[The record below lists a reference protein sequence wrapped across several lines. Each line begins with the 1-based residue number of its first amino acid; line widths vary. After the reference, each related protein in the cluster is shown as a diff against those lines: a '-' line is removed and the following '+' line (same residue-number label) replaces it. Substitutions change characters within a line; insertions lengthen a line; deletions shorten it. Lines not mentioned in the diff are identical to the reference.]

1 VLSAPA
7 NGQREGLLRDV
18 RRRILEAGDAAR
30 RRVARDLHDG
40 AQQKFVTT
48 VINLQLAQATLATDP
63 QRAKR
68 YLDAALVQ
76 AETGLGELRELVTG
90 IHPPILGHL
99 GLNAAVGALADAL
112 PIPVELAVTDERFAR
127 VLEDNVYFFVSE
139 ALTNVIKHARASQA
153 AVRIT
158 AGSMLL
164 SAEVRDDGLGGVT
177 LINGGTGLMGLLDRV
192 EALDGQ
198 LTIASPPAGG
208 TMLRAV
214 IPLMEADD

>member
-1 VLSAPA
+1 M
-7 NGQREGLLRDV
+7 

-48 VINLQLAQATLATDP
+48 VINLQLAQAKLATDP
-63 QRAKR
+63 ERAKR
-68 YLDAALVQ
+68 YLDAALLQ

-90 IHPPILGHL
+90 IHPPILGHF

-112 PIPVELAVTDERFAR
+112 PIPVDLAVTEERFAR
-127 VLEDNVYFFVSE
+127 ILEDNVYFFVSE
-139 ALTNVIKHARASQA
+139 ALTNVVKHAQASHA

-158 AGSMLL
+158 AGITLL
-164 SAEVRDDGLGGVT
+164 SAEVRDDGLGGAMVT
-177 LINGGTGLMGLLDRV
+177 NGGTGLMGLLDRV
-192 EALDGQ
+192 ETLDGT

-214 IPLMEADD
+214 IPLIDAAS